1 MFFGVLGETSK
12 ITKVHNLLVIAFDF
26 KDCHYNILIMFTKKK
41 KKKASFTRRASFD
54 VFSCI
59 KLTFAPDWSSSWC

>member
-1 MFFGVLGETSK
+1 MFFGALGETSK

-41 KKKASFTRRASFD
+41 NKKQVLPD
-54 VFSCI
+54 VPL
-59 KLTFAPDWSSSWC
+59 LTFFLA